1 MMGFTKG
8 PALSHLMRNNK
19 KPLWPDQTRPWEYY
33 WSEILRTV
41 QTQKR
46 NCPYSFQELSRL
58 HQISFILYGLGNL
71 HTVWKFSKLLRNISD
86 RLKTWNWL
94 LTTSGLKAFV
104 DKTIF
109 ASFNWF
115 NKTHLMDNIQWLI
128 SQAWV
133 LAIGRSGQETI
144 VQGERRWRRNLT

>member
-1 MMGFTKG
+1 MIG
-8 PALSHLMRNNK
+8 PGSDKNRPVLSRLY
-19 KPLWPDQTRPWEYY
+19 EYF
-33 WSEILRTV
+33 WLEILQTV
-41 QTQKR
+41 QTRKR

-104 DKTIF
+104 DKAIF

-115 NKTHLMDNIQWLI
+115 NKTHLMANIQWLI

-133 LAIGRSGQETI
+133 LAIGSKRASYKVNGVGETS
-144 VQGERRWRRNLT
+144 QSTGTS